1 MKNYALVRIL
11 DILYPLDREY
21 EYIIPAVLRDEIKIG
36 SLAIVPFGRSNM
48 PKMAVVM
55 GFSETSD
62 RSVVKAIER
71 LPDYPVYLDEEMLS
85 LCEFIADRYFCS
97 VGSAL
102 KMMIPP
108 GLNMR
113 AGERFYTVIDGD
125 HVSNISAYAEEIL
138 GYIRANEGCSFGEL
152 SEHFENVGEQI
163 AKLIKS
169 GLISKEY
176 ELKEKINEK
185 KMRFVELSISG
196 DEAKEYLDGVK
207 KAPSEKCVRVIELL
221 SQYGSISES
230 ELLEYAGCTK
240 SVVTTLE
247 KHDIVKLYQK
257 EIFRLPYDKKKKE
270 ININLSDEQKAA
282 FERISELMAT
292 NEPHAVLLYG
302 VTGSG
307 KTNVIISAVKET
319 IKVGK
324 TAIVLVP
331 EIGLA
336 SQAVELF
343 MAHFG
348 ERAAVI
354 HSALSVGERI
364 DAYRMISEGKIDVVI
379 GTRSAIFAPLENI
392 GLIAIDEEQEHTY
405 KSEMSPKYSAVE
417 VAKFRAMKHG
427 ATLVLASATPSVET
441 FYKANKGIYELITL
455 SKRYGD
461 AVLPEVRFADLREDD
476 TVNPRRFIGEELK
489 NEIAKN
495 LENGEQTILFLNR
508 RGYNFV
514 VSCQKCG
521 YVYYCPNCSVPLT
534 VHVHGVRRG
543 GALVCHYCGHSENM
557 PKRCKECGSEF
568 ISSTGYGT
576 QMLEEELSEL
586 FPEARK
592 IRMDGDTT
600 VAKGSH
606 DEMYEKFRAGEADIL
621 YGTQMITKGLDF
633 PNVTLVGIILAD
645 SFLFQ
650 NDFRAP
656 ERTFSMI
663 TQVIGRAGRSKKAG
677 RAIVQTYAPNS
688 EALRLAGTQDY
699 VRFYEGDVAI
709 RKAVLFPPFCDMALF
724 VISGDDEKETEL
736 GAMAFF
742 DELAKRHAVEVDKI
756 PLKLFGPFNDTV
768 YKLNGRYRK
777 RIVAKFKNSQSS
789 RRLFSELLKEFSKNK
804 KVLIS
809 IDINPPII

>member
-21 EYIIPAVLRDEIKIG
+21 EYMIPLDLREPMKLGI
-36 SLAIVPFGRSNM
+36 LVVVPFGRSNV
-48 PKMAVVM
+48 PKMAVVT
-55 GFSETSD
+55 GFSETSE
-62 RSVVKAIER
+62 RSVVKSVERIAEYPIE
-71 LPDYPVYLDEEMLS
+71 LSEEMLS
-85 LCEFIADRYFCS
+85 LCEFIAERYFCS

-113 AGERFYTVIDGD
+113 AGERFFTVIDGD
-125 HVSNISAYAEEIL
+125 RVSNVSAYAEEML
-138 GYIRANEGCSFGEL
+138 GYIRANEGCGFAEL
-152 SEHFENVGEQI
+152 EEHFENAGEHI
-163 AKLIKS
+163 PKLIKA
-169 GLISKEY
+169 GLISRTY
-176 ELKEKINEK
+176 ELKERVNEK
-185 KMRFVELSISG
+185 KVRYVRLNI
-196 DEAKEYLDGVK
+196 DPTEAQDYLDGVK
-207 KAPSEKCVRVIELL
+207 KAPSEKSVRVIELL
-221 SQYGSISES
+221 AQYGSVSES

-240 SVVTTLE
+240 GVIATLE
-247 KHDIVKLYQK
+247 KHELVEVFQK
-257 EIFRLPYDKKKKE
+257 EVFRTPYEQKKKE
-270 ININLSDEQKAA
+270 MNVVLSDEQTEA
-282 FERISELMAT
+282 FSRIKSLMDS
-292 NEPHAVLLYG
+292 NEPRAALLYG

-319 IKVGK
+319 ISRAKK
-324 TAIVLVP
+324 AIVLVP

-343 MAHFG
+343 MSHFG

-364 DAYRMISEGKIDVVI
+364 DAYKRISNGDIDVVI

-392 GLIAIDEEQEHTY
+392 GFIAIDEEQEHTY
-405 KSEMSPKYSAVE
+405 KSEMSPKYSAIE
-417 VAKFRAMKHG
+417 VAKFRAMKNN

-441 FYKANKGIYELITL
+441 YYKAKKGIYELITL
-455 SKRYGD
+455 TKRYGN
-461 AVLPEVRFADLREDD
+461 AVLPEVRFADLREDE
-476 TVNPRRFIGEELK
+476 TVNPRRFIGKELK
-489 NEIAKN
+489 KEIEKN

-521 YVYYCPNCSVPLT
+521 HVYYCPNCSVPLT

-543 GALVCHYCGHSENM
+543 GALVCHYCGHSEYM
-557 PKRCKECGSEF
+557 PKKCKECGSEY
-568 ISSTGYGT
+568 ISSSGYGT

-606 DEMYEKFRAGEADIL
+606 DEMYELFRSGGADIL

-663 TQVIGRAGRSKKAG
+663 TQVIGRAGRSEKSG

-699 VRFYEGDVAI
+699 VLFYEGDVAI
-709 RKAVLFPPFCDMALF
+709 RKAVLFPPFCDIALF
-724 VISGDDEKETEL
+724 VISGDDEKETEVSAL
-736 GAMAFF
+736 AFY
-742 DELAKRHAVEVDKI
+742 DALAKRHISENEDLPMKM
-756 PLKLFGPFNDTV
+756 FGPFNDTL

-777 RIVAKFKNSQSS
+777 RIIVKFKNSTRS
-789 RRLFSELLKEFSKNK
+789 RRMFASVLKEFSKNRR
-804 KVLIS
+804 VLVS

>member
-11 DILYPLDREY
+11 DILYSLDREY
-21 EYIIPAVLRDEIKIG
+21 EYLIPMHLRETIEIG
-36 SLAIVPFGRSNM
+36 SLAVVPFGRSNI
-48 PKMAVVM
+48 PKMAVVV
-55 GFSETSD
+55 GFSETSE
-62 RSVVKAIER
+62 RSVVKAIDR
-71 LPDYPVYLDEEMLS
+71 LPDYPIKLDEEMIS
-85 LCEFIADRYFCS
+85 LCEFIAERYFCS

-113 AGERFYTVIDGD
+113 AGERFYTVVDGD
-125 HVSNISAYAEEIL
+125 HVSNISAYAEEML
-138 GYIRANEGCSFGEL
+138 GFIRANEGCSFGEL
-152 SEHFENVGEQI
+152 EEHFEDAGEHV

-169 GLISKEY
+169 GLVNRKY

-185 KMRFVELSISG
+185 KIRFISLNISS
-196 DEAKEYLDGVK
+196 DEAQEYLDGTR

-221 SQYGSISES
+221 SQYGSVSES

-240 SVVTTLE
+240 SVVNTLE
-247 KHDIVKLYQK
+247 KHDIVEVFQK
-257 EIFRLPYDKKKKE
+257 EVFRTPYEQKKRE
-270 ININLSDEQKAA
+270 INVTLSEEQATA
-282 FERISELMAT
+282 FERLKNLMAT
-292 NEPHAVLLYG
+292 NEPHAALLYG

-319 IKVGK
+319 IKNGK
-324 TAIVLVP
+324 KAIVLVP

-364 DAYRMISEGKIDVVI
+364 DAYRKIDDGEIDVVI
-379 GTRSAIFAPLENI
+379 GTRSAIFAPLKNI
-392 GLIAIDEEQEHTY
+392 GFIAIDEEQEHTY

-417 VAKFRAMKHG
+417 VAKFRAMKNG

-441 FYKANKGIYELITL
+441 YYKATKGIYELITL
-455 SKRYGD
+455 TKRYGN
-461 AVLPEVRFADLREDD
+461 AVLPEVRFADLREDE

-489 NEIAKN
+489 KEIEKN
-495 LENGEQTILFLNR
+495 LKNGEQTILFLNR

-514 VSCQKCG
+514 VNCQKCG

-543 GALVCHYCGHSENM
+543 GALVCHYCGHSEYM
-557 PKRCKECGSEF
+557 PKKCKECGSEF
-568 ISSTGYGT
+568 ISSSGYGT
-576 QMLEEELSEL
+576 QMLEEELGEL
-586 FPEARK
+586 FPEART

-606 DEMYEKFRAGEADIL
+606 DEMYELFKSGGADIL

-663 TQVIGRAGRSKKAG
+663 TQVIGRAGRSEKSG

-688 EALRLAGTQDY
+688 EALCLAGTQDY

-709 RKAVLFPPFCDMALF
+709 RKAVLFPPFCDIALF
-724 VISGDDEKETEL
+724 IISGDDEQETEL
-736 GAMAFF
+736 SALAFY
-742 DELAKRHAVEVDKI
+742 DLLAKRHITENEKL
-756 PLKLFGPFNDTV
+756 PLKLFGPFNDTL
-768 YKLNGRYRK
+768 YKLGGRYRK
-777 RIVAKFKNSQSS
+777 RIIVKFKNSAAARQMFSS
-789 RRLFSELLKEFSKNK
+789 VLKEFSKNK
-804 KVLIS
+804 KVLVS